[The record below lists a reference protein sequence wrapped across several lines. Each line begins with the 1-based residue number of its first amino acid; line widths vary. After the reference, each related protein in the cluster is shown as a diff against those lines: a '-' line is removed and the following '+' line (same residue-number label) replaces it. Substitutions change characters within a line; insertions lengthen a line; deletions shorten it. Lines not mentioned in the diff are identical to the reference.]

1 MVGVFGDSPRLT
13 QVIFEVKRFKIFNF
27 IGGQNGPLVI
37 TPPKKIIWPPKGGG
51 GLGGS
56 GATLI
61 SPPNTNFIEGLESV
75 KILGVL

>member
-13 QVIFEVKRFKIFNF
+13 QMIFELKRIKIFDF

-37 TPPKKIIWPPKGGG
+37 TSKKILWPPKWG

-56 GATLI
+56 GETLI
-61 SPPNTNFIEGLESV
+61 SPPNTNFTEGSESI

>member
-1 MVGVFGDSPRLT
+1 MVGVFADSPRLT
-13 QVIFEVKRFKIFNF
+13 QMIFEAKRFKIFDF
-27 IGGQNGPLVI
+27 IGGQNGTLVI
-37 TPPKKIIWPPKGGG
+37 TPQKYFCPPNRG

-56 GATLI
+56 GETVI